1 MFFKLFS
8 KDAEQSNQDDYDG
21 EAELAAAG
29 CLKTIT
35 RIIESP
41 ITQEVI
47 THIETDVLSILEF
60 VFVEEGFDYI

>member
-1 MFFKLFS
+1 MDLIKHLTKLFFKLFG
-8 KDAEQSNQDDYDG
+8 KDAEQSNQEDYDG

-41 ITQEVI
+41 ITQEAMVA
-47 THIETDVLSILEF
+47 T
-60 VFVEEGFDYI
+60 